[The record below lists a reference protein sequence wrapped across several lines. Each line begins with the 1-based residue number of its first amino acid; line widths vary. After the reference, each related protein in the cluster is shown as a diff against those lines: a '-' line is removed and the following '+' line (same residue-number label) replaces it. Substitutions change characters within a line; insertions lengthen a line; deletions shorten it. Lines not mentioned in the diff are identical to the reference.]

1 MLSLWLSWGGS
12 DLDMRLSTRLVRGD
26 GEKRRWKKQVE
37 LEEERSVRLHLQVNV
52 LMEVNAL
59 ANVV

>member
-26 GEKRRWKKQVE
+26 GEGKA
-37 LEEERSVRLHLQVNV
+37 LEEAS
-52 LMEVNAL
+52 
-59 ANVV
+59 